1 MLICTP
7 PQWLEIVHDDPL
19 YKEEQVVLCLVACY
33 CKRWNNALPV
43 LIGTIMTRQAR
54 T

>member
-19 YKEEQVVLCLVACY
+19 YKEEQVVLFVQWCVIVSAGTMRCLS
-33 CKRWNNALPV
+33 
-43 LIGTIMTRQAR
+43 
-54 T
+54 